1 MKTVGKSWLPVFL
14 LLLLVFAAQALAEIQ
29 ASRWLQ
35 LDADSKE
42 RLRRLIQ
49 SDVESRRGFSTAE
62 EDRLNTSLVQEER
75 QKEISAYKAAIDAAN
90 SEFRRT
96 KKRSDDLTA
105 QFQTASYDYEES
117 KKNVENIR
125 AGIEN
130 IDNSIARYQEDIRTQ
145 RSALGKWLKTSKQ
158 GEAIVAVIYTRG
170 FMDSAHKL
178 ERQADEASAPLMAQ
192 HMGTYIQSF
201 TKVVNN
207 VLTGDFIRAVEE
219 GSAKWNREEPLRI
232 ALVQAAQGTTY
243 LRIKRYELYPFQA
256 PETGTAKG
264 DGSSHHIKAA
274 IITSM
279 QDLAS
284 FLAQNNQKADK
295 YDLSRVE
302 GMIHEVAQAN
312 QQAEA
317 NQREQLIS
325 FRERINYLEQKIAGA
340 RTDKES
346 LAAIF
351 TEKKA
356 QLAKMTTELEVLR
369 LKKESAELA
378 FQNAESTLQ
387 EKKRVHESIIIKTS
401 LVTVKRS
408 ETPAEA
414 SAEAVLEELKDVL
427 NDARMQHYSSTTD
440 VVDGKLM
447 DESQRQAITEAKII
461 AVRSLA
467 FINEGDSIRVK
478 MAFRVRTVLDAK
490 DGAAEAVQRAP
501 KPEIAAPEPPP
512 AKPKPAPK
520 PRPRSGI
527 AAVVARPKSPPP
539 VPAVAETRST
549 QSAEALGFL
558 FKLDKVSRSGKDL
571 SFFVA
576 ATNRS
581 GYILYLA
588 FYDESSGYARS
599 TLSARSD
606 AQQQVNQVFLWQGR
620 QKTPAAEAYR
630 GVAVQPNDTVTVELI
645 FKEAAAGT
653 AMIPR
658 LNLLPSVGTR
668 SFIRTY
674 SWRSEEVPF
683 KNISVP

>member
-1 MKTVGKSWLPVFL
+1 
-14 LLLLVFAAQALAEIQ
+14 
-29 ASRWLQ
+29 
-35 LDADSKE
+35 
-42 RLRRLIQ
+42 
-49 SDVESRRGFSTAE
+49 
-62 EDRLNTSLVQEER
+62 
-75 QKEISAYKAAIDAAN
+75 
-90 SEFRRT
+90 
-96 KKRSDDLTA
+96 
-105 QFQTASYDYEES
+105 
-117 KKNVENIR
+117 
-125 AGIEN
+125 
-130 IDNSIARYQEDIRTQ
+130 
-145 RSALGKWLKTSKQ
+145 
-158 GEAIVAVIYTRG
+158 
-170 FMDSAHKL
+170 
-178 ERQADEASAPLMAQ
+178 MAQ

-207 VLTGDFIRAVEE
+207 ILTGDFIRAVEE

-232 ALVQAAQGTTY
+232 ALVQGAQGTTY

-256 PETGTAKG
+256 PEAGAVKTDSAPRQ
-264 DGSSHHIKAA
+264 IKAA

-279 QDLAS
+279 QELTS
-284 FLAQNNQKADK
+284 FLAQNNRQADK
-295 YDLSRVE
+295 LDLSRVE

-346 LAAIF
+346 LAAIY
-351 TEKKA
+351 TEKKT
-356 QLAKMTTELEVLR
+356 QLGKMTTELEVLR
-369 LKKESAELA
+369 LKKESADLA
-378 FQNAESTLQ
+378 FQNAESALQ

-440 VVDGKLM
+440 VANGKLV

-490 DGAAEAVQRAP
+490 DESAEAGRPSP
-501 KPEIAAPEPPP
+501 KQAAAAPEPEPV
-512 AKPKPAPK
+512 KPKPVPK
-520 PRPRSGI
+520 PSRRTGT
-527 AAVVARPKSPPP
+527 ALAVVQPKSPPP
-539 VPAVAETRST
+539 APPAPEPTETHST

-571 SFFVA
+571 SFFFA
-576 ATNRS
+576 ATNRA
-581 GYILYLA
+581 GYIQYLA

-599 TLSARSD
+599 TLATRADAR
-606 AQQQVNQVFLWQGR
+606 QPVNQVFLWQGR
-620 QKTPAAEAYR
+620 QKTAAADAYR
-630 GVAVQPNDTVTVELI
+630 GIAIEPNGSVTVELI
-645 FKEAAAGT
+645 FKEAAVGT
-653 AMIPR
+653 PVVSR

-668 SFIRTY
+668 SIIRTY
-674 SWRSEEVPF
+674 SWHSEEVPF
-683 KNISVP
+683 KNINVP